1 MLCVRVLLPALRNK
15 INYNAMNN
23 NTITASDKRIVAE
36 SKIGIKT
43 RNFSTSNSVAWNL
56 KRRFR

>member
-1 MLCVRVLLPALRNK
+1 
-15 INYNAMNN
+15 MNN
-23 NTITASDKRIVAE
+23 STITVTDKRIVAE
-36 SKIGIKT
+36 SKTGVKT

>member
-1 MLCVRVLLPALRNK
+1 
-15 INYNAMNN
+15 MNN

-36 SKIGIKT
+36 SKLGVKT